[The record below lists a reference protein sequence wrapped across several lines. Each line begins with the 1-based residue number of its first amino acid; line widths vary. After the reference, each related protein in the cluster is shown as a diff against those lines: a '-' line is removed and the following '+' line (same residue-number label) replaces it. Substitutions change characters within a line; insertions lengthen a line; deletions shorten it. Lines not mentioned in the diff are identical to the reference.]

1 MSDDAL
7 VIEGLAAGYGE
18 LTVLRDVSLTLRP
31 GELTLVGGPNGAGK
45 STLLRALLGAIPASA
60 GSALLGGEDLLAL
73 DMRARLAR
81 GLSIVPEGRGLFP
94 SLTVRDNLRVALR
107 AGRAGRRDAQERVD
121 AVVAA
126 LPIVGERMDDRVG
139 SLSGGQQQM
148 VAVGRALL
156 MRPRVLLLDE
166 PSIGLAP
173 IVWRHV
179 LKLCRELADEG
190 RIVLLVEQRVLEALD
205 TSDRCAVLQQG
216 RIVHSAAVG
225 DRRAV
230 EQLLESYFASGS
242 AAA

>member
-1 MSDDAL
+1 
-7 VIEGLAAGYGE
+7 
-18 LTVLRDVSLTLRP
+18 
-31 GELTLVGGPNGAGK
+31 
-45 STLLRALLGAIPASA
+45 
-60 GSALLGGEDLLAL
+60 
-73 DMRARLAR
+73 
-81 GLSIVPEGRGLFP
+81 
-94 SLTVRDNLRVALR
+94 
-107 AGRAGRRDAQERVD
+107 
-121 AVVAA
+121 
-126 LPIVGERMDDRVG
+126 MDDRVG

-179 LKLCRELADEG
+179 LELCRALADEG

-205 TSDRCAVLQQG
+205 AADRCAVLQQG

-225 DRRAV
+225 DARAA
-230 EQLLESYFASGS
+230 EQVLESYFASGS

>member
-1 MSDDAL
+1 MSDDTL

-18 LTVLRDVSLTLRP
+18 LTVLRDVSLTVRP

-60 GSALLGGEDLLAL
+60 GSARLGGEELLAL

-81 GLSIVPEGRGLFP
+81 GLAIVPEGRGLFP
-94 SLTVRDNLRVALR
+94 SMTVRDNLRVALR
-107 AGRAGRRDAQERVD
+107 AARVSRRDAQERVD
-121 AVVAA
+121 AVVGA

-179 LKLCRELADEG
+179 LELCRALADEG

-205 TSDRCAVLQQG
+205 AADRCAVLQQG

-225 DRRAV
+225 DARAA
-230 EQLLESYFASGS
+230 EQVLESYFASGS